1 MSDNEISSLE
11 NIVNTTS
18 KLIKDT
24 YIKIQTASKNED
36 QQEVFSKIKDIID
49 GCNNIISISH
59 SCDNAF
65 IWEDA
70 VEYIDEF
77 DNEEFEKK
85 TFTEMLFGYQLVRG
99 KLEGIDKYLLELEN
113 GS

>member
-1 MSDNEISSLE
+1 MSNQEISKLE
-11 NIVNTTS
+11 EIVNTTS
-18 KLIKDT
+18 KHIKET
-24 YIKIQTASKNED
+24 YIKIQTANKTDD
-36 QQEVFSKIKDIID
+36 QLEINTKIKQIID
-49 GCNNIISISH
+49 GCNNIIEVSH
-59 SCDNAF
+59 SCDTAF

-99 KLEGIDKYLLELEN
+99 KLEGIDKFLLELEKDI
-113 GS
+113 